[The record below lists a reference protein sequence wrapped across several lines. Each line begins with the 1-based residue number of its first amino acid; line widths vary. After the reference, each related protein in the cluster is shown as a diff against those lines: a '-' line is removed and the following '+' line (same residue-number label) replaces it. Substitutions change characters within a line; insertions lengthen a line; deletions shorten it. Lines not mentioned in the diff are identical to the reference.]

1 MVILS
6 TPYGCLVPPH
16 HDRHSSRARD
26 TRNAQT
32 HVQLYGRSVN
42 DTKGSRGDLPRVAPS
57 MHKYPVSIKSC
68 PRQPRTH
75 CPLCPQVRVEWDR
88 AAHAIGRLDVCN
100 ELGERVGW
108 VRVRKVAPCMCCARP
123 LAHAFCSAFQ
133 LGAKTGAKGLPTGT
147 AQLQPARK
155 KFIAELRATISDRSS
170 CTAAWRPA
178 LLLSSSAAC
187 WTSSAVRGTIFL
199 LLSYFR

>member
-1 MVILS
+1 MDPS
-6 TPYGCLVPPH
+6 THECSV
-16 HDRHSSRARD
+16 SSE
-26 TRNAQT
+26 
-32 HVQLYGRSVN
+32 
-42 DTKGSRGDLPRVAPS
+42 
-57 MHKYPVSIKSC
+57 SC
-68 PRQPRTH
+68 TRQPRRL
-75 CPLCPQVRVEWDR
+75 CLLCPRVRVEWDCDAR
-88 AAHAIGRLDVCN
+88 AISRRDVCN

-147 AQLQPARK
+147 AQLQPSRK
-155 KFIAELRATISDRSS
+155 KFIAELRAVRSDRSW
-170 CTAAWRPA
+170 CTAGHRPA

>member
-1 MVILS
+1 M
-6 TPYGCLVPPH
+6 
-16 HDRHSSRARD
+16 SSE
-26 TRNAQT
+26 
-32 HVQLYGRSVN
+32 
-42 DTKGSRGDLPRVAPS
+42 
-57 MHKYPVSIKSC
+57 SC
-68 PRQPRTH
+68 PRQPRRL

-88 AAHAIGRLDVCN
+88 DARAIGRRHVCN

-155 KFIAELRATISDRSS
+155 KFIAELRAAISDRSS
-170 CTAAWRPA
+170 CTAGWRPA
-178 LLLSSSAAC
+178 LLLCSSAAC
-187 WTSSAVRGTIFL
+187 WTTGLREARYSYFYPTFDDYRRPGAGGNLIFVPVPSISKKNKRAQQLSLGWVLPRVAGSVGGVRGAHAAEAL
-199 LLSYFR
+199 ERCRD